1 MNTQSKDNTINKWT
15 ELLDRFITVYAKK
28 AFFILHY
35 FFKPEDT
42 MSNSKKKLY
51 INVRDLS
58 KAIGREKKYLYNKD
72 VDNLVENARIIK
84 DYPDV
89 QIFDDEDNDRHV
101 YISENY
107 LSYLMAPTVD
117 LPELKKF
124 VEKLNPDLLKSLK
137 NEVVSL
143 DDLLEMFDTD
153 AGNTNEAKSDSAKE
167 AAEIFETNITD
178 EDEEDSD
185 EIMEAPP
192 SNLPEE
198 RGEEEQE
205 LSMDEMDD
213 QIRKAAEAL
222 EEVSKP
228 AKSPNKV
235 LSTPD
240 VPKAT
245 VANETNE
252 KKVISTELEH
262 PFKPE
267 TIGEIKKL
275 PKAKLPP
282 TSGKI
287 FHKVDPDETTE
298 ELTKEK
304 VVEAEVINLEDKR
317 GNNDDVIVA
326 PFEQAEDAMRNQA
339 VDSISTGLEVIKK
352 ADITLLGNR
361 KYAERFSDIL
371 SDITYMVSRYF
382 LK

>member
-1 MNTQSKDNTINKWT
+1 
-15 ELLDRFITVYAKK
+15 
-28 AFFILHY
+28 
-35 FFKPEDT
+35 

-89 QIFDDEDNDRHV
+89 QIFDDEDNDRHI

-137 NEVVSL
+137 NEVVAL
-143 DDLLEMFDTD
+143 DDLLEMFDT
-153 AGNTNEAKSDSAKE
+153 NEEKSDSAKE

-185 EIMEAPP
+185 EIIEAPP
-192 SNLPEE
+192 SNLPED

-317 GNNDDVIVA
+317 VNNDDGIVA
-326 PFEQAEDAMRNQA
+326 PFKQAEDAMRNQA
-339 VDSISTGLEVIKK
+339 VDSISTGLEAIKK
-352 ADITLLGNR
+352 ADATLLGNR
-361 KYAERFSDIL
+361 RYAEWFSDIL
-371 SDITYMVSRYF
+371 SDITYMVRRYF

>member
-1 MNTQSKDNTINKWT
+1 
-15 ELLDRFITVYAKK
+15 
-28 AFFILHY
+28 
-35 FFKPEDT
+35 

-143 DDLLEMFDTD
+143 DDLLEMFDTG
-153 AGNTNEAKSDSAKE
+153 AGNTDEEKSDSAKE

-192 SNLPEE
+192 SNLPED

-298 ELTKEK
+298 ELPKEK

-317 GNNDDVIVA
+317 GNNDDVIVS
-326 PFEQAEDAMRNQA
+326 PFKQAEDAMRNQA
-339 VDSISTGLEVIKK
+339 VESISTGLEAIKK
-352 ADITLLGNR
+352 ADVTLLGNR
-361 KYAERFSDIL
+361 RYAEWFSDIL

-382 LK
+382 SK